1 MAGGVPDFRHAPFD
15 RFRDEGP
22 LLPSAAVQGGDAHA
36 VTAAGLLALSLGYFG
51 LLFLLAAWAERRRDQ
66 ARRMRFR
73 RPAYALALAVYC
85 TSWTFFGAVGTAAAD
100 GWSFLP
106 ITLGPMLVWIFA
118 HGFILRLVRAVQ
130 ADGATSIAD
139 FIGGRFG
146 KSRAVAALV
155 TLLALFGTIPYFA
168 LQLRSIGTGFEIL
181 VGGDRALPMAITAAV
196 LAGFAILYGARRYS
210 ASGRNEAVLYA
221 VAVESLLKLAALI
234 AVALF
239 AVVLVMEAPEPLFA
253 EGLARMEARFAPA
266 QLGIDFVVITGLA
279 MVAIVCLPRM
289 FYIGMIEADGPDDP
303 QAARWPFIGYLAA
316 ITLAVLPITF
326 AGLTLLPADHSPD
339 LFVLDLPLSAGAD
352 GLALLVF
359 LGGLAAATGMALTE
373 SIALS
378 TMISNDLVGPLLLPR
393 LRAGADVGR
402 VMLRVRQLAI
412 LLVTGAGL
420 AYALAIPPGAR
431 LADIGLIAFAAM
443 AQFAPAL
450 LLALRDRP
458 RDSKAAIAGLATGLL
473 LWAATLLLPGLGIG
487 RAIDLSLGVAIS
499 LGGNLAASALL
510 SARRLRAVPPDA
522 LAADGD
528 NRLASVGAL
537 ADLAARF
544 AGAQAV
550 AGVIDPARDRSA
562 PVDRAT
568 ARGVER
574 LIAGVV
580 GAPSARTIMA
590 SALSGTAMPVDAV
603 ARLLDETGQS
613 LQFSKGLLAATL
625 ENIDP
630 GVSVVD
636 RDLRLVAWNSRYLDM
651 FAYPPGMVHVGAP
664 VSDLIRY
671 NALRGEC
678 GPGEVDAH
686 VARRLEHMRRA
697 GPHSFERVRP
707 DGRVI
712 KTVGGPM
719 AGGGYVM
726 CFTDITAEAQAR
738 ADLERARA
746 ELETRVAQR
755 TRELQAANAALG
767 RATEEKTRFLA
778 AASHDLLQ
786 PLHAARLFSAAL
798 KTEVPDAARP
808 LLANVDRAIASADAL
823 LRALLDIS
831 KLDAGG
837 IRPEPTRF
845 SLKALLAE
853 LVESFRPIAAERS
866 LSLRLGAGDGW
877 VETDRNLLRSVVQNF
892 LSNALRYTAR
902 GGVVVGVRRR
912 GERLRIEVWDSGPG
926 IAEADR
932 ERVFGEFE
940 RLGTGGEAG
949 IGLGLAIARRTA
961 ALLDA
966 PIDLG
971 SVPGR
976 GSCFSVSLAAVGAG
990 AAVDGAVPDV
1000 RPALAVEGLRV
1011 LVVDDDPAIREA
1023 SVALLGGWHCRPRV
1037 AASAARAAQLGAEA
1051 DVALVDLD
1059 LGAGLDGLELI
1070 ARFHRDWPEVRC
1082 ALVTAEGGPD
1092 VEARCRSLGV
1102 PLLPKPLDPD
1112 QLAGWLA
1119 GR

>member
-1 MAGGVPDFRHAPFD
+1 MTAGH
-15 RFRDEGP
+15 
-22 LLPSAAVQGGDAHA
+22 
-36 VTAAGLLALSLGYFG
+36 LLALSLGYFA

-66 ARRMRFR
+66 FARPRFR
-73 RPAYALALAVYC
+73 RPAYMLALAVYC

-106 ITLGPMLVWIFA
+106 ITLGPMLVWLLVP
-118 HGFILRLVRAVQ
+118 GFVLRLVRDVQ

-168 LQLRSIGTGFEIL
+168 LQLRSVGTGFGIL
-181 VGGDRALPMAITAAV
+181 TGGGGTLPMVVTAAV
-196 LAGFAILYGARRYS
+196 LAGFAILYGTRRYS

-221 VAVESLLKLAALI
+221 VAVESLLKLAALV

-239 AVVLVMEAPEPLFA
+239 ALVLLMDAPAPVLA
-253 EGLARMEARFAPA
+253 AGLDSMAARFAPG
-266 QLGIDFVVITGLA
+266 QIGIDFLVITGLS

-289 FYIGMIEADGPDDP
+289 FYIGVIEADGPDDAR
-303 QAARWPFIGYLAA
+303 AARWPFLAYLAA
-316 ITLAVLPITF
+316 ITLAVVPITL
-326 AGLTLLPADHSPD
+326 AGLALLPADHFPD
-339 LFVLDLPLSAGAD
+339 LFVLDLPLSAGAE

-393 LRAGADVGR
+393 LKAGADVGR
-402 VMLRVRQLAI
+402 IMLLVRRLAI

-420 AYALAIPPGAR
+420 AYALAIPAGAR

-458 RDSKAAIAGLATGLL
+458 RDSRAAVAGLATGLL
-473 LWAATLLLPGLGIG
+473 LWAVTLLLPGLRVGDPVG
-487 RAIDLSLGVAIS
+487 LSLGVAIS
-499 LGGNLAASALL
+499 LGGNLAAYALV

-522 LAADGD
+522 LDAQAAG
-528 NRLASVGAL
+528 RLATVGAL

-544 AGAQAV
+544 AGAEAID
-550 AGVIDPARDRSA
+550 AVIDPSRDRSA

-568 ARGVER
+568 ARRVER

-590 SALSGTAMPVDAV
+590 SALSGTSLSVDAV

-636 RDLRLVAWNSRYLDM
+636 SDLRLVAWNSRYLDL
-651 FAYPPGMVHVGAP
+651 FNYPPGMVHVGAP
-664 VSDLIRY
+664 VAELIRY

-678 GPGEVDAH
+678 GPGEVEGH

-697 GPHSFERVRP
+697 SPHSFERVRP

-726 CFTDITAEAQAR
+726 CFTDITAEAEAR
-738 ADLERARA
+738 AGLERARA
-746 ELETRVAQR
+746 ELETRVEQR
-755 TRELQAANAALG
+755 TRELQVANAALG

-798 KTEVPDAARP
+798 KSEVPDSARA
-808 LLANVDRAIASADAL
+808 LLGNVDRAIASADEL

-831 KLDAGG
+831 KLDSGG
-837 IRPEPTRF
+837 IRPVPARF
-845 SLKALLAE
+845 AVRALLAE
-853 LVESFRPIAAERS
+853 LVESFRPIAAERA
-866 LSLRLGAGDGW
+866 LTLRLGPGDGW
-877 VETDRNLLRSVVQNF
+877 VETDRSLLRSVVQNF

-902 GGVVVGVRRR
+902 GGVVVGARRR
-912 GERLRIEVWDSGPG
+912 AGSLSIEVWDTGPG
-926 IAEADR
+926 IAPADR
-932 ERVFGEFE
+932 ERIFAEFE

-961 ALLDA
+961 KLLDA
-966 PIDLG
+966 PITLH
-971 SVPGR
+971 SRPGR
-976 GSCFSVSLAAVGAG
+976 GSCFAVSLPLAADGPAEASPPPAG
-990 AAVDGAVPDV
+990 
-1000 RPALAVEGLRV
+1000 RQELSVEGLRV
-1011 LVVDDDPAIREA
+1011 LVVDDEPAIREA
-1023 SVALLGGWHCRPRV
+1023 GAALLERWHCRPQV
-1037 AASAARAAQLGAEA
+1037 ADSADSAERLAPEA

-1059 LGAGLDGLELI
+1059 LGEESDGLDLIGRLRRHRPEL
-1070 ARFHRDWPEVRC
+1070 RC
-1082 ALVTAEGGPD
+1082 ALVTAEAGPD
-1092 VEARCRSLGV
+1092 IADRCRSLGV

-1112 QLAGWLA
+1112 LLAEWLA

>member
-1 MAGGVPDFRHAPFD
+1 M
-15 RFRDEGP
+15 
-22 LLPSAAVQGGDAHA
+22 
-36 VTAAGLLALSLGYFG
+36 TAAGLLALSLGYFG
-51 LLFLLAAWAERRRDQ
+51 LLFLLANWAERRRDQ
-66 ARRMRFR
+66 SSRPALR

-106 ITLGPMLVWIFA
+106 ITLGPMLVWMLA
-118 HGFILRLVRAVQ
+118 PGLILRLVRAVQ

-146 KSRAVAALV
+146 KSRGVAALV

-168 LQLRSIGTGFEIL
+168 LQLRSVGTGFVIL
-181 VGGDRALPMAITAAV
+181 AGGDRVLPMVITAAV
-196 LAGFAILYGARRYS
+196 LAGFAMLYGTRRYS

-221 VAVESLLKLAALI
+221 VAVESLLKLAALV

-239 AVVLVMEAPEPLFA
+239 AVALLVKAPEPVLA
-253 EGLARMEARFAPA
+253 DGLGRMAARFAPE
-266 QLGIDFVVITGLA
+266 QLGIDFLVITGLA
-279 MVAIVCLPRM
+279 MVAIICLPRM
-289 FYIGMIEADGPDDP
+289 FYIGAIEADGPDDAR
-303 QAARWPFIGYLAA
+303 AARWPFLAYLAA
-316 ITLAVLPITF
+316 ITLAVLPITL

-339 LFVLDLPLSAGAD
+339 LSVLDLPLSAGAP

-393 LRAGADVGR
+393 LKAGADVGR
-402 VMLRVRQLAI
+402 IMLLVRRLAI

-450 LLALRDRP
+450 WLALRDRP
-458 RDSKAAIAGLATGLL
+458 RDAKAAVAGLATGLL
-473 LWAATLLLPGLGIG
+473 LWAATLLLPGLGVG
-487 RAIDLSLGVAIS
+487 RAMDLSLGVAIS
-499 LGGNLAASALL
+499 LGGNLAAYALL
-510 SARRLRAVPPDA
+510 SARRLRAVSPDG
-522 LAADGD
+522 LAGD
-528 NRLASVGAL
+528 AAGRLASVGAL

-544 AGAQAV
+544 AGADAV
-550 AGVIDPARDRSA
+550 AEVIDPARDRGA
-562 PVDRAT
+562 PMDRAT
-568 ARGVER
+568 ARRIER

-590 SALSGTAMPVDAV
+590 SALSGTALSVDTV

-651 FAYPPGMVHVGAP
+651 FAYPPGLVHVGAP
-664 VSDLIRY
+664 VAELIRY

-678 GPGEVDAH
+678 GPGEVEDH

-697 GPHSFERVRP
+697 SPHSFERVRP

-726 CFTDITAEAQAR
+726 CFTDITAEAEAR
-738 ADLERARA
+738 AALEGARA
-746 ELETRVAQR
+746 ELETRVEQR
-755 TRELQAANAALG
+755 TRELQVANAALG
-767 RATEEKTRFLA
+767 KATEEKTRFLA

-798 KTEVPDAARP
+798 RGEVPDNARP
-808 LLANVDRAIASADAL
+808 LLANVDRAIASADEL

-837 IRPEPTRF
+837 IRPVPTRF
-845 SLKALLAE
+845 PLRALLEE
-853 LVESFRPIAAERS
+853 LVANFRPIAAERG
-866 LSLRLGAGDGW
+866 LSLRLGPGDGW

-892 LSNALRYTAR
+892 LSNGLRYTAR
-902 GGVVVGVRRR
+902 GGVLVGVRRR
-912 GERLRIEVWDSGPG
+912 GQHLRIEVRDSGPG
-926 IAEADR
+926 IADADR
-932 ERVFGEFE
+932 ERIFAEFE
-940 RLGTGGEAG
+940 RLGTGAEAG

-961 ALLDA
+961 KLLEA
-966 PIDLG
+966 PIDLI

-976 GSCFSVSLAAVGAG
+976 GSCFAVSLPAVDAG
-990 AAVDGAVPDV
+990 ALADAMSADP
-1000 RPALAVEGLRV
+1000 RPSLAVEGLRV

-1023 SVALLGGWHCRPRV
+1023 SVALLGGWRCRPKV
-1037 AASAARAAQLGAEA
+1037 AASAARAVRLGAEA

-1059 LGAGLDGLELI
+1059 LGTEVDGLDLI
-1070 ARFHRDWPEVRC
+1070 ARFQRDWPDVRC
-1082 ALVTAEGGPD
+1082 ALVTAEVGPE

-1112 QLAGWLA
+1112 LLAGWLA
-1119 GR
+1119 GG